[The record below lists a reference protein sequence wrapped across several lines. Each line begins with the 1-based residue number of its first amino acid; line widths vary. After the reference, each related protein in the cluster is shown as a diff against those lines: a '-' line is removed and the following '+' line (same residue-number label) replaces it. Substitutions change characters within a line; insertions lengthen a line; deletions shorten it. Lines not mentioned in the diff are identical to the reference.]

1 MSRRHHRLHAPER
14 FHERGEIGKVRHR
27 EEVQEPEIDAS
38 EKRKEG
44 VGAKRGERVEEEEE
58 EEFFRDCSFRF
69 FVDFEDF
76 EKARH
81 RASRELAIKKSAPS
95 SSTKATKK
103 SRSHSKTKVVVD
115 EYEQLSEDIVE
126 TIVEDI
132 AEDVIVPTSNAW
144 RELSTGTNPRLEV
157 DPFEERCNRFRRSRT
172 GCFRTLQRT
181 RRNQRRSLV

>member
-58 EEFFRDCSFRF
+58 EFFRDCSFRF

-81 RASRELAIKKSAPS
+81 RASRGARHFKIRAFFVDKGHKEVTQSLKNKS
-95 SSTKATKK
+95 
-103 SRSHSKTKVVVD
+103 
-115 EYEQLSEDIVE
+115 
-126 TIVEDI
+126 
-132 AEDVIVPTSNAW
+132 
-144 RELSTGTNPRLEV
+144 
-157 DPFEERCNRFRRSRT
+157 CRR
-172 GCFRTLQRT
+172 
-181 RRNQRRSLV
+181 